1 MVAEQ
6 AWYEIVFPPLVTL
19 AVIVAAAVLLWLAR
33 SQLAALIRDLGIR
46 NVSAFGVDVQFV
58 EDRTE
63 AAYRDK
69 PKLSPP
75 SQEDLA
81 AIRDASQ
88 FLAPLAAQSRILWVD
103 DNPGGNSVERSLLLA
118 WEVDVQAA
126 RTTEEGIQELRD
138 RGQSF
143 DLVISDWRRPGDSD
157 DAPAGLE
164 LLKQMTDLELD
175 QRVIFYHGIVEPD
188 ELAERRRRA
197 KEADAVGATGSPGE
211 LLRWTLVE
219 LARVA
224 IDHPRPVQRARR
236 EWLASSAPA
245 ARA

>member
-6 AWYEIVFPPLVTL
+6 TWYEIVFPPLVTL
-19 AVIVAAAVLLWLAR
+19 FVIVAAAVLLWLAR
-33 SQLAALIRDLGIR
+33 GQLGALIRDLGIR
-46 NVSAFGVDVQFV
+46 NVSAFGVDVGFV
-58 EDRTE
+58 EDQTE
-63 AAYRDK
+63 AAYADK
-69 PKLSPP
+69 PNSPPP

-81 AIRDASQ
+81 GVRDASR
-88 FLAPLAAQSRILWVD
+88 FLAPLAAQSRVLWVD
-103 DNPGGNSVERSLLLA
+103 NKPGGNSVERSLLLA

-126 RTTEEGIQELRD
+126 RTTDEGIRELRD

-188 ELAERRRRA
+188 ELADRRQRA
-197 KEADAVGATGSPGE
+197 KEAGAVGATGSPGE

-224 IDHPRPVQRARR
+224 IDRPRPVQRARR
-236 EWLASSAPA
+236 EWLASAAPA
-245 ARA
+245 ART